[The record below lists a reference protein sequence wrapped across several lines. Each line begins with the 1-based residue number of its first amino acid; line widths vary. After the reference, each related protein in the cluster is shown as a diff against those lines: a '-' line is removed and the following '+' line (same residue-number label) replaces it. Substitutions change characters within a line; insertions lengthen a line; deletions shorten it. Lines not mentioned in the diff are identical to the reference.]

1 MTQGRRELRSEAR
14 LKVEVRGKDAQGN
27 PFVQTAYATDTSYYG
42 ARIDGVE
49 CLRGPGEVVQVKHK
63 GKSCR
68 LRVVWV
74 GQLGTKEHGHIGLQN
89 LEPRKN
95 IWNIK
100 QVPTARSQPLADRVR
115 NLAATAA
122 GGQNS
127 EPAKPIPLKERRKFT
142 RHRCLGNAEFRIAG
156 NYTNLS
162 GKLTDISL
170 GGCYIQ
176 ALGTCLV
183 GTLLDLELEA
193 CEVKIS
199 LSGRVVVAASSKG
212 MGVEFVSGCEGLK
225 QLPKFLD
232 AVRRRYNAPPTRP
245 AAALRGKQTRPPA

>member
-1 MTQGRRELRSEAR
+1 MTQGRRESRSNVR

-42 ARIDGVE
+42 ARIDGIE
-49 CLRGPGEVVQVKHK
+49 CLRGPGDVVQVKHK
-63 GKSCR
+63 GKSSR

-74 GQLGTKEHGHIGLQN
+74 GQLGSKEHGHIGLQN

-95 IWNIK
+95 IWNVK
-100 QVPTARSQPLADRVR
+100 QVPSAKSQPLADRVHSLAGTAPQR
-115 NLAATAA
+115 DSSESAKAATP
-122 GGQNS
+122 N
-127 EPAKPIPLKERRKFT
+127 EKRKFT

-156 NYTNLS
+156 NYTKLS
-162 GKLTDISL
+162 GKLTDVSL

-193 CEVKIS
+193 CGLKIS
-199 LSGRVVVAASSKG
+199 LGGRVVVAASSQG
-212 MGVEFVSGCEGLK
+212 MGVEFVPGCEGLK
-225 QLPKFLD
+225 QLPKFVD
-232 AVRRRYNAPPTRP
+232 AVRRRYAAATRP
-245 AAALRGKQTRPPA
+245 AVEVRGKQTRPL